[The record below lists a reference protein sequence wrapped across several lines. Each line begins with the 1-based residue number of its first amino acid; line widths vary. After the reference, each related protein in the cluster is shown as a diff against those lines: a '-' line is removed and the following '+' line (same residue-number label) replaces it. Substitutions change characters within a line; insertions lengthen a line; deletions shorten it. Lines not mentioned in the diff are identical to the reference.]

1 MKNKKALYLLL
12 SANAVSGVAQ
22 GISMLAIP
30 WYFADV
36 LNQSSD
42 FGIMYAITTMLTL
55 FWGLYVGTLIDKY
68 SRKNIF
74 LILSIVGFSFIGSI
88 SFYGFYHGELST
100 ISIGAVFCYTM
111 FVYNIHY
118 PTLYAFGQEITEKKD
133 YRKIN
138 SLIEVQGQS
147 TSIIAGAFAAVLIT
161 GINAEFLTKFGL
173 ENFISLHVEPWKM
186 HEIFLLDALTYLIAF
201 FLILLIKY
209 QPIFEKVIDS
219 GNILNRLKSGILYL
233 KENPLLFQFGI
244 GSFAIFVIV
253 LIHIH
258 QLVPIYIS
266 NHLNGDAS
274 IYATAEILQGLGA
287 LVAGLSIHRI
297 FSKTNTVKAII
308 ILMIVTFIVLEILVF
323 TKSAYLLVF
332 SCFLLGIANS
342 GTRILRITYLFNH
355 IPNHLI
361 GRTGSVFH
369 SINVFLRFSFIALF
383 AMSFFTTENNII
395 WSYFIGGF
403 FILIS
408 LFPLLFYYKKL
419 VTLKQPD

>member
-36 LNQSSD
+36 LNKSSE
-42 FGIMYAITTMLTL
+42 FGVIYAIVTFLTL

-74 LILSIVGFSFIGSI
+74 LILSLVGCCFIGSI
-88 SFYGFYHGELST
+88 SFYGFYSGGLSA
-100 ISIGAVFCYTM
+100 IGVGAVFCYTM

-118 PTLYAFGQEITEKKD
+118 PTLYAFGQEITEKRD

-161 GINAEFLTKFGL
+161 GISSESLTKVGL
-173 ENFISLHVEPWKM
+173 EKFNFLVFDAWKM

-201 FLILLIKY
+201 LLISAIKY
-209 QPIFEKVIDS
+209 EPIFEKIIEKGS
-219 GNILNRLKSGILYL
+219 ILTRLKTGVVYL
-233 KENPLLFQFGI
+233 KEHVLLFQFGL
-244 GSFAIFVIV
+244 GSFSIFVIV

-266 NHLNGDAS
+266 NHLHETAS

-287 LVAGLSIHRI
+287 LLAGLFIHKI
-297 FSKTNTVKAII
+297 FSNTTTVKAVI
-308 ILMIVTFIVLEILVF
+308 ILMLTVFIVLELLVF
-323 TKSAYLLVF
+323 TKSAFVLIG

-361 GRTGSVFH
+361 GRTGSVFQ
-369 SINVFLRFSFIALF
+369 SINIFLRFVFIGLF
-383 AMSFFTTENNII
+383 SLTFFNTGNNII
-395 WSYFIGGF
+395 WSYCIGGF
-403 FILIS
+403 FVLIS
-408 LFPLLFYYKKL
+408 LFPLLIYYKKL
-419 VTLKQPD
+419 VNLKQPD

>member
-36 LNQSSD
+36 LNKSSE
-42 FGIMYAITTMLTL
+42 FGLMYAVVTLLTL

-68 SRKNIF
+68 PRKNIF
-74 LILSIVGFSFIGSI
+74 LILSIVGFTFIGSI
-88 SFYGFYHGELST
+88 SFYGFYVGGLSA
-100 ISIGAVFCYTM
+100 IGIGAVFCYTM

-147 TSIIAGAFAAVLIT
+147 TSIIAGAFAAVLIS
-161 GINAEFLTKFGL
+161 GINAEFLSKFGL
-173 ENFISLHVEPWKM
+173 EKLTSFHFEPWKM
-186 HEIFLLDALTYLIAF
+186 HEIFLLDALTYLVAFCLIAA
-201 FLILLIKY
+201 IKY
-209 QPIFEKVIDS
+209 EPIFIKVVEN
-219 GNILNRLKSGILYL
+219 GTVYNRLKTGVTYL
-233 KENPLLFQFGI
+233 KSHPLIFQFGL

-266 NHLNGDAS
+266 NHLQKNAS
-274 IYATAEILQGLGA
+274 IYASAEILQGLGA
-287 LVAGLSIHRI
+287 LLAGLFIHKI
-297 FSKTNTVKAII
+297 FSHTNTIKAII
-308 ILMIVTFIVLEILVF
+308 ILMLTVFIVLEVLVISKSSTILIG
-323 TKSAYLLVF
+323 

-342 GTRILRITYLFNH
+342 GTRIMRITYLFNH

-361 GRTGSVFH
+361 GRTGSVFQ
-369 SINVFLRFSFIALF
+369 SINIFLRFVFIGLF
-383 AMSFFTTENNII
+383 SLSFFNEENNII
-395 WSYFIGGF
+395 WSYCIGGF
-403 FILIS
+403 FVLFS
-408 LFPLLFYYKKL
+408 LFPLFIYYKKL
-419 VTLKQPD
+419 VHLKQP